1 MLLNL
6 PPAVRIYVATS
17 PTDMRK
23 SFDGLSAAVSHV
35 LEQDP
40 FAGHLFVFF
49 NRGAD
54 RVKVLW
60 WDGDGFAL
68 FAKRL
73 ERGRFRVFA
82 EPPATSTRAVEMP
95 AGELALILQGID
107 LRGAKRRRGWRPRRD
122 PGRSERSDSV
132 SSPLNP

>member
-1 MLLNL
+1 VLLNL
-6 PPAVRIYVATS
+6 PPAVRIYVATA

-35 LEQDP
+35 LERDP

-49 NRGAD
+49 NRRAD
-54 RVKVLW
+54 RVKILW

-68 FAKRL
+68 FSKRL

-82 EPPATSTRAVEMP
+82 EPPGAGARVVEMP
-95 AGELALILQGID
+95 AGELALILQGLD
-107 LRGAKRRRGWRPRRD
+107 LRGAKRRRGWQPRRD

-132 SSPLNP
+132 SSAFGF

>member
-1 MLLNL
+1 MWPNL
-6 PPAVRIYVATS
+6 PPSVRIYVATAA
-17 PTDMRK
+17 TDMRK
-23 SFDGLSAAVSHV
+23 SFDGLSAAVSQV
-35 LEQDP
+35 LAQDP

-73 ERGRFRVFA
+73 ERGRFRVFT
-82 EPPATSTRAVEMP
+82 EPPAATQRVLAMP
-95 AGELALILQGID
+95 AAELALILQGID
-107 LRGAKRRRGWRPRRD
+107 LRGARRRRGWSPRRV
-122 PGRSERSDSV
+122 GV
-132 SSPLNP
+132 SAESRVG